1 MKLIDSFVEMC
12 IQKEYVSQD
21 EAQWLRY
28 ALEKRITSTIV
39 FVPLIIIG
47 LLIAEPASLLT
58 FLITF
63 FLLRTRTNGFHARSI
78 GRCLL
83 YSILGEVFFLRL
95 LPTIWNEIIA
105 FITLTMSIM
114 LIWAY
119 APYNHPNMDL
129 SSEEVVACA
138 RSAKLRLSIL
148 FFALCV
154 FYIWRQAQLAEGIR
168 MGIILTASTL
178 VMARG
183 LKKCKKGKELI
194 LFLFARRSF

>member
-1 MKLIDSFVEMC
+1 MKPIDSFVGMC

-39 FVPLIIIG
+39 FVPLAIIG
-47 LLIAEPASLLT
+47 LLIANPASLFT

-63 FLLRTRTNGFHARSI
+63 LLLRTRTNGFHARSV

-95 LPTIWNEIIA
+95 LPTLWNEIIA
-105 FITLTMSIM
+105 FIALTMSIM

-148 FFALCV
+148 VLALCV
-154 FYIWRQAQLAEGIR
+154 FYILRQPQLAEGIR

-178 VMARG
+178 VMARE
-183 LKKCKKGKELI
+183 LKCKNAK
-194 LFLFARRSF
+194 S

>member
-1 MKLIDSFVEMC
+1 M
-12 IQKEYVSQD
+12 SQD

-39 FVPLIIIG
+39 FIPLIIIG
-47 LLIAEPASLLT
+47 LLIVDPASLLT

-63 FLLRTRTNGFHARSI
+63 FLLRTRTNGFHARSV

-119 APYNHPNMDL
+119 APYNHHNMDL
-129 SSEEVVACA
+129 SSEEVAACA

-148 FFALCV
+148 VFALCV
-154 FYIWRQAQLAEGIR
+154 FYIWKQEQLAEGILL
-168 MGIILTASTL
+168 GITMTASTL
-178 VMARG
+178 LMAY
-183 LKKCKKGKELI
+183 CAKETMLNTTDVSA
-194 LFLFARRSF
+194 LNMVRLRV